1 MQIPIID
8 FSAFLDVSS
17 SSNAKLETAKKLDQA
32 CREVGFFY
40 LSGHGIDPALFT
52 AMLSNARQFFTTVLR
67 EEKDAIKVKPSGEGS
82 GDDSRGYRLVERA
95 DAGYEAVD
103 FLRELE
109 TEGPPYTKGL
119 GRNQWPK
126 TPTSLR
132 PIAEEYTTRLVALG
146 VAIMKAFAL
155 ALDVPEEVFS
165 SRVDES
171 FWQLRLAA
179 YPGVSEGA
187 DESKSGLYQHS
198 DFGILTFLLTDEHR
212 GSLKVLA
219 PNGKDWISTD
229 PIPNTL
235 ICNIGDML
243 SVWTDGIYKSTQ
255 HKVLHVS
262 QDMRISIPFFF
273 DPNWDA
279 RIEPVLGNAEKKSKG
294 EGVNYKDIFTGAIKY
309 PY

>member
-8 FSAFLDVSS
+8 FSAFLNVSS
-17 SSNAKLETAKKLDQA
+17 SNDAKLETAKKLDQA

-40 LSGHGIDPALFT
+40 LSGHGIDSALFT
-52 AMLSNARQFFTTVLR
+52 AMLSNAKQFFATASR
-67 EEKDAIKVKPSGEGS
+67 EEKDEIKVKPSGEGS

-95 DAGYEAVD
+95 DAAVD

-119 GRNQWPK
+119 GRNQWPE
-126 TPTSLR
+126 TPASLR
-132 PIAEEYTTRLVALG
+132 LIAEEYTTRLVALG

-155 ALDVPEEVFS
+155 ALEVPEEIFA
-165 SRVDES
+165 SRVDQS

-179 YPGVSEGA
+179 YPGLSEGT

-198 DFGILTFLLTDEHR
+198 DFGILTFLLTDEHK

-219 PNGKDWISTD
+219 PDGEDWISAD
-229 PIPNTL
+229 PIPGTL

-279 RIEPVLGNAEKKSKG
+279 RIEPVLGNAEMKSKG